1 MQTHTLDARCTP
13 CIHTL
18 DAKCTPTLVT
28 TIQALDKQA
37 SLPLPAS
44 APVPHGRAVPHGV
57 TDGEMRG
64 VVQGVGGVETLE
76 RPMTAHLPPP
86 DSMSL
91 ATSHGG
97 AAVRPKTAAHS

>member
-1 MQTHTLDARCTP
+1 M
-13 CIHTL
+13 
-18 DAKCTPTLVT
+18 
-28 TIQALDKQA
+28 QA
-37 SLPLPAS
+37 SLALPAS
-44 APVPHGRAVPHGV
+44 APVPHGRAVSHGV
-57 TDGEMRG
+57 INGEMRG

-86 DSMSL
+86 DSVSL